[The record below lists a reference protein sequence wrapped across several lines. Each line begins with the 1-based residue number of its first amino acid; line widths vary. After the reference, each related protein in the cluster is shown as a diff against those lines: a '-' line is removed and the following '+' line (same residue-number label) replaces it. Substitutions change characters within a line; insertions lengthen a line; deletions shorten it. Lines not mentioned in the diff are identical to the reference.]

1 MGAIVL
7 ITQNFDPA
15 QNWMDKM
22 QLSEIF
28 TGKKLGFRDYF
39 ILKRSRFLTTAIF
52 IGSASTI
59 QN

>member
-1 MGAIVL
+1 MSAIAL

-15 QNWMDKM
+15 KNWMDKM

-28 TGKKLGFRDYF
+28 TGKGR
-39 ILKRSRFLTTAIF
+39 
-52 IGSASTI
+52 GS